1 MIEEDIREYLMI
13 EELFLVWYTDSYGET
28 SLLAVTDNPEKWLA
42 DENERTGLDE
52 ELEDFFIEEAD
63 SCTALAIYGDR
74 I

>member
-42 DENERTGLDE
+42 DENEKTGSED
-52 ELEDFFIEEAD
+52 ELEDFYIEEVSSGAD
-63 SCTALAIYGDR
+63 LADYGDR

>member
-1 MIEEDIREYLMI
+1 MS
-13 EELFLVWYTDSYGET
+13 EELFLVWHADSYGERT
-28 SLLAVTDNPEKWLA
+28 LQAITDNLEKWLV

-63 SCTALAIYGDR
+63 SCTALAIYGDE